1 MGEIKAIQTYYKGYK
16 FRSRLEARWAVFFD
30 ELGIRYEYEP
40 EGIKLSDGTVY
51 LPDFYLP
58 DFHVF
63 FEVKAKHILETKE
76 EQEAIKKIKDG
87 AYTDSWAG
95 LICFG
100 DPKDNRLRL
109 FCQETDEE
117 GGGSFEAECH
127 FVYSELK
134 EKLYLWIP
142 DSRDRYLFASFDSY
156 GDEIPAIN
164 IPQFVELGIAFQGLQ
179 EPDRWERAAIKA
191 RQARFEYSETP

>member
-1 MGEIKAIQTYYKGYK
+1 MDEIKAIQTYYNGYK

-100 DPKDNRLRL
+100 DPMDNTLRL

-117 GGGSFEAECH
+117 GGGSFETKCH
-127 FVYSELK
+127 FTYDEAEQK
-134 EKLYLWIP
+134 TYLLIP
-142 DSRDRYLFASFDSY
+142 DCRDRYLFASFDSY
-156 GDEIPAIN
+156 GDQIPAIS
-164 IPQFVELGIAFQGLQ
+164 ILQLVKSGIAYQ
-179 EPDRWERAAIKA
+179 EPVRWERATRRA
-191 RQARFEYSETP
+191 RQARFEHGEKP